1 MMFLSD
7 FSAPVSRCSTA
18 CSSEPSGRRRAGSNG
33 SHRGLENDLG
43 DNHCFLNVV
52 IQAFWNLQS
61 FRKLLL
67 QAPWH
72 EHRVKEGEESDG
84 SDGCCYCALKS
95 LFDEFACSE
104 ADTIPPDSL
113 RQALSSVYDAKGR
126 FKTGDMEDATETI
139 EAILGIL
146 HACNVQPVGLCQSCD
161 QHPSAEFVEE
171 ASNFGCHPLCLAH
184 AVFGLQTVDLC
195 RCSFCGATGEPDV
208 VASYVYSAYVSELAS
223 HASLEEAPKSSWPDL
238 LRTPRRP
245 FAEILRKL
253 CQPDEARNCGECNSR
268 KTVLR
273 ERWLTRCPKTFILS
287 LVWPSSNPSRDQLW
301 SLLSMI
307 QPQLRMDEIFRLEP
321 GAQSELYSFHGMI
334 CYCGMHYV
342 ALFWCPARKKWI
354 FFDDMCVK
362 EKEDWTAVVNLM
374 TAGQYVPTLIFYEN
388 VSEEPALSES
398 IEELTRQVDALE
410 YQS

>member
-1 MMFLSD
+1 MFFSD
-7 FSAPVSRCSTA
+7 LSAPSSAESSRGDSRSLA
-18 CSSEPSGRRRAGSNG
+18 
-33 SHRGLENDLG
+33 HRGLENDLG

-67 QAPWH
+67 NASWH
-72 EHRVKEGEESDG
+72 QHDGEDQEIARST
-84 SDGCCYCALKS
+84 CCYCALKS
-95 LFDEFACSE
+95 LFNDFASSE

-146 HACNVQPVGLCQSCD
+146 HACNVQPMQQVSTNSSSSNHLLG
-161 QHPSAEFVEE
+161 PSAEFVEE
-171 ASNFGCHPLCLAH
+171 ASNFGCHPVCLAH
-184 AVFGLQTVDLC
+184 QVFGLEVVDVAH
-195 RCSFCGATGEPDV
+195 CSFCEATGEPSV
-208 VASYVYSAYVSELAS
+208 AASYVYSAYVTELETRPE
-223 HASLEEAPKSSWPDL
+223 LPKATWPDL

-245 FAEILRKL
+245 FAETLRKL
-253 CQPDEARNCGECNSR
+253 CQPDVGRNCPECNSR
-268 KTVLR
+268 KTLLM
-273 ERWLTRCPKTFILS
+273 ERWLTRRPKTFILS
-287 LVWPSSNPSRDQLW
+287 LVWPSSNPSRDQLC

-307 QPQLRMDEIFRLEP
+307 QPQLRMEEIFKVEP
-321 GAQSELYSFHGMI
+321 AARSEVYCFRGMI

-342 ALFWCPARKKWI
+342 ALFWCPAKKRWI

-374 TAGQYVPTLIFYEN
+374 TAGQYVPTLIFYES

-410 YQS
+410 YQQCALM

>member
-1 MMFLSD
+1 MFFSD
-7 FSAPVSRCSTA
+7 LSAPSSAESSHGDSRSLA
-18 CSSEPSGRRRAGSNG
+18 
-33 SHRGLENDLG
+33 HRGLENDLG

-52 IQAFWNLQS
+52 IQALWNLQS

-67 QAPWH
+67 NAPWH
-72 EHRVKEGEESDG
+72 QHDGEDQEIARST
-84 SDGCCYCALKS
+84 CCYCALKS
-95 LFDEFACSE
+95 LFNDFASSE

-146 HACNVQPVGLCQSCD
+146 HACNVQPMQQVSTTCSSSNHLLG
-161 QHPSAEFVEE
+161 PSAEFVEE
-171 ASNFGCHPLCLAH
+171 ASNFGCHPVCLAH
-184 AVFGLQTVDLC
+184 QVFGLEVVDVA
-195 RCSFCGATGEPDV
+195 RCSFCGATGEPSV
-208 VASYVYSAYVSELAS
+208 AASYVYSAYVTELETRPE
-223 HASLEEAPKSSWPDL
+223 LPKAWPDL

-245 FAEILRKL
+245 FAETLRKL
-253 CQPDEARNCGECNSR
+253 CQPDLGRNCAECNSR
-268 KTVLR
+268 KSVLT
-273 ERWLTRCPKTFILS
+273 ERWLTRRPKTFILS

-307 QPQLRMDEIFRLEP
+307 QPQLRMEEIFKVEP
-321 GAQSELYSFHGMI
+321 AARSEVYCFRGMI

-342 ALFWCPARKKWI
+342 ALFWCPAKRRWI

-374 TAGQYVPTLIFYEN
+374 TAGQYVPTLIFYES

-410 YQS
+410 YQQCALM